1 MRPMIL
7 WQIDA
12 TQVALADGPAARVI
26 DLLDDHARFALGAA
40 SLTGYT

>member
-1 MRPMIL
+1 MCPMLGGRSNAI
-7 WQIDA
+7 
-12 TQVALADGPAARVI
+12 QVALADGPAARVI